1 MPPLEAAF
9 PKAFKTPLTMT
20 YATAT
25 ELLTRFDAAE
35 IAQRV
40 DRGVPRLV
48 TAELMIA
55 VAAGSSLDAFTEDEV
70 ERAQAALVVVLR
82 ALQDADDTING
93 YISARYTLPM
103 APVPAVL
110 ARVACELARFYLYDD
125 QVTDLVKDRHAANV
139 KWLGEV
145 SLGKVTLGADA
156 ASGQQPTS
164 SASAELVGS
173 ATVWKRDQS
182 RGFI

>member
-1 MPPLEAAF
+1 MP
-9 PKAFKTPLTMT
+9 

-40 DRGVPRLV
+40 DRGVPRLI
-48 TAELMIA
+48 TAPLMTA
-55 VAAGSSLDAFTEDEV
+55 VAAGTGLAAYSADAIA
-70 ERAQAALVVVLR
+70 RAQAGLVVVLR

-93 YISARYTLPM
+93 YVSARYTLPI

-110 ARVACELARFYLYDD
+110 QRVACELARFYLYDD
-125 QVTDLVKDRHAANV
+125 QVTDLVKDRQAANI

-145 SLGKVTLGADA
+145 SKGTVSLGADA
-156 ASGQQPTS
+156 ASGVQPVS
-164 SASAELVGS
+164 SAGAELVSGG
-173 ATVWKRDQS
+173 TVWKRANS
-182 RGFI
+182 GSFI

>member
-1 MPPLEAAF
+1 MRIPQSL
-9 PKAFKTPLTMT
+9 KTMT

-48 TAELMIA
+48 TPKLMLD
-55 VAAGSSLDAFTEDEV
+55 VAAGASLAAYTADEQA
-70 ERAQAALVVVLR
+70 RAAEALVVVQR

-93 YISARYTLPM
+93 YISARYNLPL

-125 QVTDLVKDRHAANV
+125 QVTDTVKDRHASNI
-139 KWLGEV
+139 KWLEGV
-145 SLGKVTLGADA
+145 SKGTVSLGADA
-156 ASGQQPTS
+156 ASGVQPVS
-164 SASAELVGS
+164 NAAAELVS
-173 ATVWKRDQS
+173 NAPVWARDRS
-182 RGFI
+182 GGFL

>member
-1 MPPLEAAF
+1 
-9 PKAFKTPLTMT
+9 MT
-20 YATAT
+20 YATAL

-40 DRGVPRLV
+40 DRGVPRLI
-48 TAELMIA
+48 TAQLMID
-55 VAAGSSLDAFTEDEV
+55 VAAGASLAAYSAAEV
-70 ERAQAALVVVLR
+70 ARAQAGLVVVQR

-125 QVTDLVKDRHAANV
+125 QVTDLIKDRQAANI

-145 SLGKVTLGADA
+145 SKGTVSLGADA
-156 ASGQQPTS
+156 ASGVQPVS
-164 SASAELVGS
+164 SAGAELVSS
-173 ATVWKRDQS
+173 APVWKRANSQ
-182 RGFI
+182 GFL

>member
-1 MPPLEAAF
+1 
-9 PKAFKTPLTMT
+9 MT
-20 YATAT
+20 YATAS

-48 TAELMIA
+48 TAELLRD
-55 VAAGSSLDAFTEDEV
+55 VAAGASLAAYTPEQTA
-70 ERAQAALVVVLR
+70 RAQDALVVVRR

-93 YISARYTLPM
+93 YISARYTLPLE
-103 APVPAVL
+103 PVPPVL

-125 QVTDLVKDRHAANV
+125 QVTDLVKDRQAANI

-145 SLGKVTLGADA
+145 SKGAVSLGADA

-164 SASAELVGS
+164 SAGAELVSSGS
-173 ATVWKRDQS
+173 IWKRGNSQS
-182 RGFI
+182 FV

>member
-1 MPPLEAAF
+1 
-9 PKAFKTPLTMT
+9 MT

-25 ELLTRFDAAE
+25 ELLTRFDASE

-48 TAELMIA
+48 TAQLMTD
-55 VAAGSSLDAFTEDEV
+55 VAAGASLADYTAAEV
-70 ERAQAALVVVLR
+70 ARAEAALAVVLR

-93 YISARYTLPM
+93 YISARYPLPL

-110 ARVACELARFYLYDD
+110 QRVACELARFYLYDD
-125 QVTDLVKDRHAANV
+125 QVTDLIKERHAANI

-145 SLGKVTLGADA
+145 SKGTVSLGADA
-156 ASGQQPTS
+156 ASGEQPTS
-164 SASAELVGS
+164 SAGAELVSGGR
-173 ATVWKRDQS
+173 VWARNTSQ
-182 RGFI
+182 GFI

>member
-1 MPPLEAAF
+1 MP
-9 PKAFKTPLTMT
+9 

-25 ELLTRFDAAE
+25 ELLTRFDATE

-40 DRGVPRLV
+40 DRGVPRLI
-48 TAELMIA
+48 TAQLMID
-55 VAAGSSLDAFTEDEV
+55 VAAGSSLAAYSAAEV
-70 ERAQAALVVVLR
+70 ARAQAALVVVQR

-93 YISARYTLPM
+93 YISARYTLPI

-125 QVTDLVKDRHAANV
+125 QVTDTIKERHAGNV

-145 SLGKVTLGADA
+145 SKGTVSLGADA
-156 ASGQQPTS
+156 ASGVQPVS
-164 SASAELVGS
+164 SAAAELITS
-173 ATVWKRDQS
+173 ESVWTRDRS
-182 RGFI
+182 KGFL

>member
-1 MPPLEAAF
+1 
-9 PKAFKTPLTMT
+9 MT
-20 YATAT
+20 YATPT
-25 ELLTRFDAAE
+25 DLLTRFDAAE

-40 DRGVPRLV
+40 DRGVPRLI
-48 TAELMIA
+48 TAQLLTD
-55 VAAGSSLDAFTEDEV
+55 VAASANLDAYTAAEV
-70 ERAQAALVVVLR
+70 TRAQTSMAVVQR

-125 QVTDLVKDRHAANV
+125 QVTDLIKDRQAANI

-145 SLGKVTLGADA
+145 SKGTVSLGADA
-156 ASGQQPTS
+156 VSGVQPVS
-164 SASAELVGS
+164 SAGAELVTSGS
-173 ATVWKRDQS
+173 VWKRENSQA
-182 RGFI
+182 FL

>member
-1 MPPLEAAF
+1 
-9 PKAFKTPLTMT
+9 MT
-20 YATAT
+20 YATAS

-55 VAAGSSLDAFTEDEV
+55 VAAGASLAAYTPEGV
-70 ERAQAALVVVLR
+70 ARGQAALVVVQR

-93 YISARYTLPM
+93 YISARYTLPL

-110 ARVACELARFYLYDD
+110 ARVACELTRFYLYDD
-125 QVTDLVKDRHAANV
+125 QVTDTVKDRHAANI

-145 SLGKVTLGADA
+145 SRGTVSLGADTL
-156 ASGQQPTS
+156 SGQQPTS
-164 SASAELVGS
+164 SASAELVTSGS
-173 ATVWKRDQS
+173 IWKRGNS
-182 RGFI
+182 ESFV